1 MKTNRNSKRW
11 ICSALIG
18 LGLTGAILNVKGQAT
33 ADLNINTFET
43 ANTVL
48 QGQNPQFPQFA
59 AENGGT
65 VYNTVAWDSST
76 ETYGGSCKV
85 TVDFSKAWYGQVL
98 NVWGCMGGTPYLMNL
113 GPVSTNWIVFTNYVS
128 VDFDVMWDTNNSTI
142 SVDYFNNPPSGSSM
156 FLRAIKTNTVAG
168 TKEFF
173 TLTSNFTFP
182 SAASN
187 GWVHVSVPITSSS
200 NAVCKGIYFVKT
212 GITGQTFTNG
222 GIAQFWIDNVT
233 LKAPTNPAV
242 AILDSDNFQS
252 YPLGQ
257 DLTTG
262 GYGWSIYV
270 NSNTNVVWGNPTV
283 TYTPATNQYVA
294 TTADTSALPTQGT
307 YWSGTI
313 QSGVR
318 PMPAGISTNLANIQL
333 NLDVVEIG
341 NYTHGTAPVKLM
353 LQSLA
358 ANGITITGESDL
370 TNVLVWYQWMNRIG
384 GVLTNFTPTSY
395 QTYSTNES
403 VITTNIVYTPF
414 DPTAPNYRYCLF
426 VDQGW
431 EFLWPNNNVIK
442 IGNVVLS
449 NPNAQVA
456 GTPPTITLN
465 TPTNNASYVAYGNIP
480 LSATVI
486 SNNNAI
492 SYVQFL
498 SGATVLAAVTNPPY
512 AATWN
517 FVAPGSYPA
526 VTAQAIYGS
535 GSVTSAVAAV
545 TVNAAVTPVVS
556 GPTKNGSGYSFSIS
570 GPTGQP
576 YTILTTTNVAL
587 PLSSWSVART
597 NSAFVAGSASYTN
610 STPNDPQRYYRVKTP

>member
-200 NAVCKGIYFVKT
+200 NAVCKGIYFIKT

-222 GIAQFWIDNVT
+222 GTAQFW
-233 LKAPTNPAV
+233 
-242 AILDSDNFQS
+242 
-252 YPLGQ
+252 
-257 DLTTG
+257 
-262 GYGWSIYV
+262 
-270 NSNTNVVWGNPTV
+270 
-283 TYTPATNQYVA
+283 
-294 TTADTSALPTQGT
+294 
-307 YWSGTI
+307 
-313 QSGVR
+313 
-318 PMPAGISTNLANIQL
+318 
-333 NLDVVEIG
+333 
-341 NYTHGTAPVKLM
+341 
-353 LQSLA
+353 
-358 ANGITITGESDL
+358 
-370 TNVLVWYQWMNRIG
+370 
-384 GVLTNFTPTSY
+384 
-395 QTYSTNES
+395 
-403 VITTNIVYTPF
+403 
-414 DPTAPNYRYCLF
+414 
-426 VDQGW
+426 
-431 EFLWPNNNVIK
+431 
-442 IGNVVLS
+442 
-449 NPNAQVA
+449 
-456 GTPPTITLN
+456 
-465 TPTNNASYVAYGNIP
+465 
-480 LSATVI
+480 
-486 SNNNAI
+486 
-492 SYVQFL
+492 
-498 SGATVLAAVTNPPY
+498 
-512 AATWN
+512 
-517 FVAPGSYPA
+517 
-526 VTAQAIYGS
+526 
-535 GSVTSAVAAV
+535 
-545 TVNAAVTPVVS
+545 
-556 GPTKNGSGYSFSIS
+556 
-570 GPTGQP
+570 
-576 YTILTTTNVAL
+576 
-587 PLSSWSVART
+587 
-597 NSAFVAGSASYTN
+597 
-610 STPNDPQRYYRVKTP
+610 